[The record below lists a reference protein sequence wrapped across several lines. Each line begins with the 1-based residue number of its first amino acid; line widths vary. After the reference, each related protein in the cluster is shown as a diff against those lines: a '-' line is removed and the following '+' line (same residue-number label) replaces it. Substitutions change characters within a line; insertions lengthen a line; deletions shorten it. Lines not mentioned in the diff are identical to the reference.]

1 MATPKNPLISEKN
14 SKLRLEFARG
24 HIDKGISG
32 IVFYLMMKVNMKFW
46 KTMGVQKVWRIPNTA
61 LSFKNI
67 TNTVKHGGGNG
78 LESNDLICS
87 GKIFIE

>member
-1 MATPKNPLISEKN
+1 MNVKEFHSMATPKNPLISEKN

-46 KTMGVQKVWRIPNTA
+46 KTMGVQKVWRV
-61 LSFKNI
+61 L
-67 TNTVKHGGGNG
+67 
-78 LESNDLICS
+78 
-87 GKIFIE
+87 KILQILLNMVEVM